1 MRLSGSAA
9 REVLAAAPLVSID
22 LVIEKATG
30 DIVRGLGRKV
40 RIKASRGAAFRGQN
54 FEDISVSRCS
64 SAALHMDGAPVARV
78 VRPGDGPVSRQKS
91 RLK

>member
-40 RIKASRGAAFRGQN
+40 RIKASRG
-54 FEDISVSRCS
+54 
-64 SAALHMDGAPVARV
+64 LHSV
-78 VRPGDGPVSRQKS
+78 VRT
-91 RLK
+91 LKTSA